1 MSKTRS
7 NQQQTGSHG
16 ERIVALQA
24 ERSGCWLARH
34 QEEDF
39 GVDLEFELS
48 HPAVVGEILKVQV
61 KSTETIGR
69 RTGEIEGILP
79 QSLIHLG
86 ENLRVPLVLVIV
98 ETSTERAWYLWI
110 QRWWLHARQKGAR
123 LDQLPESSTVW
134 VPEGHELAAGLVGE
148 LKDIARGQTPEQ
160 LIISLSDAVRAAVH
174 QRSSALLGP
183 LTDLLAS
190 VGPLPDPFPLGLV
203 IDRVLEMGG
212 DIWGTPKGNLET
224 RMLFTICRAFGYQ
237 FTVEQIDQLVWREEA
252 YSRTGINALD
262 ALYTSFPRHL
272 VGLALSIRYAQR
284 DEARP
289 AFYCAL
295 REAHPTISHLSLLGA
310 APGFQAHG
318 LRFVD
323 VDESTVQNKLA
334 NRGPSAIL
342 DFIEVVKGA
351 P

>member
-16 ERIVALQA
+16 ERIVALLA
-24 ERSGCWLARH
+24 ENSGCWLARH
-34 QEEDF
+34 QQEDF
-39 GVDLEFELS
+39 GIDLEFELT

-61 KSTETIGR
+61 KSSETIGR
-69 RTGEIEGILP
+69 RTGEIEAILP
-79 QSLIHLG
+79 KSLIHLG

-98 ETSTERAWYLWI
+98 EISTHRAWYLWI

-134 VPEGHELAAGLVGE
+134 VPEEHELVAGLQSE

-160 LIISLSDAVRAAVH
+160 LVISLSGAVKAAVQ
-174 QRSSALLGP
+174 QRSSVLLAP
-183 LTDLLAS
+183 LIQLLAS
-190 VGPLPDPFPLGLV
+190 VGPLPDPFPIGLV

-212 DIWGTPKGNLET
+212 KIWGTPEGNRET
-224 RMLFTICRAFGYQ
+224 GMLFTICGAFGDR
-237 FTVEQIDQLVWREEA
+237 FTAEQIDQLVWRGEN

-262 ALYTSFPRHL
+262 ALYTSFPRHV
-272 VGLALSIRYAQR
+272 VGLDLSRRYANYG
-284 DEARP
+284 ELRP

-295 REAHPTISHLSLLGA
+295 REAHPTISYLSLLA
-310 APGFQAHG
+310 AAHG
-318 LRFVD
+318 FRAHGIRLID
-323 VDESTVQNKLA
+323 VDESTLFDKLA
-334 NRGPSAIL
+334 SRGPSAIL
-342 DFIEVVKGA
+342 DYVEAVKES